1 MINLEQINSLMGK
14 LEFSQNFCAILISL
28 AFPPPLISCE
38 RDAVKS
44 FKCKCHFS
52 TGKQMEKLDL
62 ESKWIKV
69 FPIHIHNG
77 EEWLKTTGALLT
89 MDWRWS
95 CIPFSLEM
103 KRLRKIWL
111 LSFHSSGLR
120 LLLKIGGNRSF
131 SFLSTKQVSPH
142 LPPLV
147 LSCPRKS
154 QVSDVS
160 KADKNNPCLAL
171 IPS

>member
-1 MINLEQINSLMGK
+1 MMINLEQINSLMGK
-14 LEFSQNFCAILISL
+14 LEFSQKFCAILISL

-77 EEWLKTTGALLT
+77 EKWLKTTGALLT

-111 LSFHSSGLR
+111 LSFHSREVVWGCSWKLAG
-120 LLLKIGGNRSF
+120 SEVF
-131 SFLSTKQVSPH
+131 SFYQTGFPPTPNHWFYLGRGKAKFRMWAKLTKT
-142 LPPLV
+142 
-147 LSCPRKS
+147 
-154 QVSDVS
+154 
-160 KADKNNPCLAL
+160 
-171 IPS
+171 IPV